1 MLHAAHANCPATR
14 LRKEGCSA
22 QTPHSSVCI
31 DCDSCPAFPD
41 QSTRPDY
48 VALAATSE
56 GEVWHVVEMKGRVS
70 SASHVVQQLQAGAT
84 AIEESPDFAV
94 SPNADL
100 LPSVLHGGGLRVADF
115 QNKPVR
121 FRGRPKRIR
130 WLRCGDQ
137 L

>member
-1 MLHAAHANCPATR
+1 MR
-14 LRKEGCSA
+14 LRKDGCSA
-22 QTPHSSVCI
+22 QAPHSSVCI

-48 VALAATSE
+48 VVLAATPE

-70 SASHVVQQLQAGAT
+70 SASHVAQQLQAGAT
-84 AIEESPDFAV
+84 AIEESLPFAV
-94 SPNADL
+94 SPDADL
-100 LPSVLHGGGLRVADF
+100 LPTVLHGGRLRVADF
-115 QNKPVR
+115 QSKAVR

-130 WLRCGDQ
+130 PLRCGSQ